1 MSKILQLQEFL
12 KAQPR
17 DCFLRHALALEFIKI
32 NELSKAENL
41 FVELLN
47 DNPNYVGSY
56 YHIAKLYEQLNNQ
69 EKAIEYY
76 TKGME
81 IAKQAKDNH
90 AYNELLMAYE
100 DLVY

>member
-1 MSKILQLQEFL
+1 MSRIEQLQEFL
-12 KAQPR
+12 KTQPK
-17 DCFLRHALALEFIKI
+17 DSFLRHALALEYIKL
-32 NELSKAENL
+32 NELTEAENL
-41 FVELLN
+41 FVELLT

-69 EKAIEYY
+69 EKAIKYY

-81 IAKQAKDNH
+81 VAKQAKDNH
-90 AYNELLMAYE
+90 AFNELNAAYE